1 MTEILV
7 AGETLIDLFPTDI
20 GKLSEI
26 EGFTHRPGGAP
37 ANVAVGLSRLGH
49 PPRFWTRLATD
60 PFGEFLA
67 DVLEREAIP
76 SAHIQQVDEGKTT
89 LAVVSPRSDGEQ
101 EFSFYRSGDAT
112 FGFTEEEV
120 TEKLL
125 HGCSWFHFGGV
136 TLTHPRGK
144 RAMFE
149 LASIA
154 RSNGCTVSFDL
165 NLREDLIS
173 DHSINTSIDDALALT
188 DVVFCSPEDVAP
200 IDIDVKSDK
209 SLAESLVARG
219 PHTAIVTLGDA
230 GVLVTSSAD
239 APWGAQSK
247 RYPVFRTSVV
257 DTTGAGDA
265 FVAGTI
271 TQLTDHWPDID
282 KVIPFASAAAAL
294 SISETGGMSAL
305 PYKQEVDEFLQRRS
319 GELFE

>member
-7 AGETLIDLFPTDI
+7 AGETLVDLFPTDV

-26 EGFTHRPGGAP
+26 EGFKHHPGGAP

-67 DVLEREAIP
+67 GVLEREAIP
-76 SAHIQQVDEGKTT
+76 TSHIRQVEEGNTT

-112 FGFTEEEV
+112 FGFTDEEI
-120 TEKLL
+120 TEEML

-136 TLTHPRGK
+136 TLTHPSGE

-149 LASIA
+149 LASMA

-165 NLREDLIS
+165 NLREELIS
-173 DHSINTSIDDALALT
+173 DHATDTSIDNALELT
-188 DVVFCSPEDVAP
+188 DVVFCSPEDIES
-200 IDIDVKSDK
+200 IDIDAEDDK
-209 SLAESLVARG
+209 PLAETLVGRG

-230 GVLVTSSAD
+230 GVVVASSAD
-239 APWGAQSK
+239 APWGAQSR

-265 FVAGTI
+265 FAAATI
-271 TQLTDHWPDID
+271 AQLVDHWSDID
-282 KVIPFASAAAAL
+282 NVIAFASAAAAL
-294 SISETGGMSAL
+294 SISETGGMSSL
-305 PYKQEVDEFLQRRS
+305 PSRLEVDEFLQRR
-319 GELFE
+319 GEELFE

>member
-7 AGETLIDLFPTDI
+7 AGETLVDLFPTDV

-26 EGFTHRPGGAP
+26 EGFKHHPGGAP

-67 DVLEREAIP
+67 GVLEREAIP
-76 SAHIQQVDEGKTT
+76 TSYIRQVEEGNTT

-101 EFSFYRSGDAT
+101 EFSFYHSGDAT
-112 FGFTEEEV
+112 FGFTDEEI
-120 TEKLL
+120 TEEML

-136 TLTHPRGK
+136 TLTHPRGE

-149 LASIA
+149 LASMA

-165 NLREDLIS
+165 NLREDLIF
-173 DHSINTSIDDALALT
+173 DHATDTSIDDALALT
-188 DVVFCSPEDVAP
+188 DVVFCSPEDVNP
-200 IDIDVKSDK
+200 TDIDAEDGKP
-209 SLAESLVARG
+209 LAETLLSRG

-230 GVLVTSSAD
+230 GVVVTSSTD
-239 APWGAQSK
+239 APWGAQSR

-265 FVAGTI
+265 FAAATI
-271 TQLTDHWPDID
+271 ARLVDHWSDVD
-282 KVIPFASAAAAL
+282 KVISFASAAASL

-305 PYKQEVDEFLQRRS
+305 PSKQAVDEFLERR
-319 GELFE
+319 GEELFD